1 MRRVLAF
8 LLIIAAFS
16 FTFTACG
23 TDKVKDID
31 VDAVVNEIVE
41 KYKLIEGSLYTSSSD
56 VLGEYLDE
64 DLIISCYGD
73 AAEYPDFSKV
83 EKYCVYMDE
92 SNPKVITDVGIF
104 KMKDTSYSDTLM
116 KYIQARIDTKIA
128 DGVAYPDI
136 DVETLKKAVVR
147 QKGSYVYY
155 AVSPDV
161 DDIISD
167 IEKAFGK

>member
-1 MRRVLAF
+1 MKRA
-8 LLIIAAFS
+8 LLILLLVAALPLS
-16 FTFTACG
+16 FASCG
-23 TDKVKDID
+23 TAKVNDIN
-31 VDAVVNEIVE
+31 VDTVVNGIVE
-41 KYKLIEGSLYTSSSD
+41 SYKLTDGSVYTSSSD

-73 AAEYPDFSKV
+73 EAESPDFTKV

-92 SNPKVITDVGIF
+92 SDPKVITDVGIF

-116 KYIQARIDTKIA
+116 KYIKARIDTKIA

-136 DVETLKKAVVR
+136 DVATLKKAVVR
-147 QKGSYVYY
+147 EKGSYVYY

-161 DDIISD
+161 EDIIAD
-167 IEKAFGK
+167 IEAEFGK